1 MNNENELKA
10 INVSEL
16 SSSFEG
22 FLEFK
27 RATGLKYTGE
37 ERALKYFKRYCDEH
51 YTDQNLPEDVIISW
65 INEDDNRS
73 QKTKSNY
80 AGVLNAWAIYM
91 FSLGYQTLQLPD
103 IRCTRNT
110 QFVPHIFTNKEMTA
124 IWNTVDNIKPIQR
137 YPNLHR
143 CIPVLFRLLYSCGLR
158 ISEALGITAEDID
171 FERNLI
177 TLRHA
182 KLDKN
187 RWIPMSESMASV
199 LKKYVDMQADTIK
212 SDAPIFYY
220 HPKENLTSSTIYGR
234 FRWVLEK
241 SGIPYQGK
249 YRGPRLHDFRHTF
262 AVRTMNNMSDNG
274 QDLYVSMPILS
285 AYLGHANLATTERYI
300 RLTED
305 RLSTITDS
313 LQLRLPEVFPEV
325 SEDEEI

>member
-1 MNNENELKA
+1 MNNENELKVLL
-10 INVSEL
+10 VSDI

-22 FLEFK
+22 FLEYK

-37 ERALKYFKRYCDEH
+37 ERALKYFERYCKEH
-51 YTDQNLPEDVIISW
+51 YPEQALPEDAIFNW

-73 QKTKSNY
+73 LKTKANY
-80 AGVLNAWAIYM
+80 AGVLNAWAVYM
-91 FSLGYQTLQLPD
+91 FSLGYRPLKLPD
-103 IRCTRNT
+103 IRHTRNT
-110 QFVPHIFTNKEMTA
+110 QFVPHIFTDEEMKA
-124 IWNTVDNIKPIQR
+124 IWNTVDNISPIHR

-143 CIPVLFRLLYSCGLR
+143 CIPVLFRLLYSSGLR
-158 ISEALGITAEDID
+158 ISEALGITANDID

-177 TLRHA
+177 TLRHT
-182 KLDKN
+182 KLDKD
-187 RWIPMSESMASV
+187 RWIPMGESMASV
-199 LKKYVDMQADTIK
+199 LKKYVDGQSETIR
-212 SDAPIFYY
+212 SSSPIFYY
-220 HPKENLTSSTIYGR
+220 HPKETLTAGTVYGR
-234 FRWVLEK
+234 FRLVLEK

-274 QDLYVSMPILS
+274 QDLYVSLPILS

-325 SEDEEI
+325 ADDEEI